1 MSDEIDIANERAD
14 IERANLIATIRN
26 KSQTITPTGC
36 CLECDAPV
44 AEGLRWCDNHCR
56 DDWQRW
62 NPEA

>member
-1 MSDEIDIANERAD
+1 MSDDIDIANERAD
-14 IERANLIATIRN
+14 IERANLIATIRS
-26 KSQTITPTGC
+26 KAQTIKPTGC
-36 CLECDAPV
+36 CLECGTPV